1 MPGTHP
7 PVTLKLEPNALP
19 TARMAYEDAIVEVQ
33 AHLARLGRTGFI
45 HEPWLGDLVSEAVQG
60 HYNRVVMEASDGPYA
75 AMLAYEA
82 ELTKIRD
89 NLQLMEDHYRR
100 TEGDN
105 AALWGRL

>member
-7 PVTLKLEPNALP
+7 PVTLHLQPHALP
-19 TARMAYEDAIVEVQ
+19 AVLAALEDGLAELRVQ
-33 AHLARLGRTGFI
+33 VYRLASGGFI
-45 HEPWLGDLVSEAVQG
+45 PEPWLGDPVSATVQR
-60 HYNRVVMEASDGPYA
+60 HYNRAVMEAVDGPYA

-82 ELTKIRD
+82 ELVRIRD

>member
-7 PVTLKLEPNALP
+7 PVTLHLEPHALP
-19 TARMAYEDAIVEVQ
+19 MVRSAFEDAIAEVQ

-45 HEPWLGDLVSEAVQG
+45 PEAWLGDPVSAEVQA
-60 HYNRVVMEASDGPYA
+60 HYNTTVMEASDGPYA
-75 AMLAYEA
+75 ALVAYEA
-82 ELTKIRD
+82 ELTRIRD

-100 TEGDN
+100 TEGEN